1 MNRHKYYVV
10 WKGRKTGI
18 FTTWADCEKQVKG
31 FVGAQY
37 KAFGSSREAEA
48 AFLSKY
54 DDYKGRP
61 ASQGKWKLAES
72 QPVLPSICVD
82 AACSGSPGKLEYRG
96 VITETGEQIFRAG
109 PYEQGTNN
117 VGEFLAVVHAL
128 TWQFKHNSHTPIY
141 SDSENAISWVMNGV
155 CKTNLKRAPKNALL
169 FALIRSAE
177 NWLAENE
184 LPEDK
189 ILKWDTELW
198 GEIPADFG
206 RK

>member
-1 MNRHKYYVV
+1 VNRHKYYVV

>member
-1 MNRHKYYVV
+1 VDKHKYYVV

-18 FTTWADCEKQVKG
+18 FTTWAECEKQVKG

-37 KAFGSSREAEA
+37 KAFGSSHEAEA
-48 AFLSKY
+48 AFLAKY
-54 DDYKGRP
+54 DDYKGKP
-61 ASQGKWKLAES
+61 ASHGKWKLAETK
-72 QPVLPSICVD
+72 PILTSICVD
-82 AACSGSPGKLEYRG
+82 AACSGSPGKVEYRG
-96 VITETGEQIFRAG
+96 VITDTGEQIFHAG

-117 VGEFLAVVHAL
+117 VGEFLAIVHAL

-141 SDSENAISWVMNGV
+141 SDSENAIVWVMNGV
-155 CKTNLKRAPKNALL
+155 CKTNLKHTPKNALL